1 MRGDHIL
8 LVDDEEINLDI
19 LIEYLNEEGSQYHIT
34 TARSAEEAWEK
45 LQATARTP
53 QEFDLVLLD
62 RMMDGMD
69 GVELVRQMMADP
81 LLRHIPVVIQTAK
94 VSRLDLIDGLE
105 AGAYYYLTKPFEER
119 ILWSVVRRALR
130 DRQIYKQ
137 LQGDIISLE
146 SMMLQLQTGL
156 FHFKTLK
163 TARHLAVLVANAYP
177 QPDTVLTGLQELMI
191 NAIEH
196 GNLGITYQEKSQLHQ
211 TGEWEDEVN
220 SRQQLPLYCDK
231 YATLQFERSGS
242 TITVTITDMGSGFE
256 WEGYLSF
263 DPRRI
268 LDNHGRGIA
277 IANNLCFHQLEY
289 CNGGRTVIT
298 RFKMDQ

>member
-19 LIEYLNEEGSQYHIT
+19 LIEYLNEEGSDYQIT
-34 TARSAEEAWEK
+34 TAKSAEEAWEK
-45 LQATARTP
+45 LQATVRTP

-62 RMMDGMD
+62 RMMAGMD

-94 VSRLDLIDGLE
+94 VSRIDLIDGLE

-119 ILWSVVRRALR
+119 MLWSVVRRALR
-130 DRQIYKQ
+130 DRQTYKQ
-137 LQGDIISLE
+137 LQGNIVSLE
-146 SMMLQLQTGL
+146 SMMLQIQSGV

-163 TARHLAVLVANAYP
+163 MARHLAALVANAYP
-177 QPDTVLTGLQELMI
+177 QPDMVLTGLQELMI

-196 GNLGITYQEKSQLHQ
+196 GNLGITYPEKSQLHKMG
-211 TGEWEDEVN
+211 TWEDEVN
-220 SRQQLPLYCDK
+220 SRQQLPEYCDK
-231 YATLQFERSGS
+231 YATLQIERN
-242 TITVTITDMGSGFE
+242 TQAIMVTITDMGDGFE
-256 WEGYLSF
+256 WESYLSF
-263 DPRRI
+263 DPHRI

-277 IANNLCFHQLEY
+277 IANNLCFHRLEY
-289 CNGGRTVIT
+289 HNGGRTVIT
-298 RFKMDQ
+298 YFKTI